1 MALLEAVVFM
11 PDHPSVVPCCS
22 SCGTSR
28 VLAGYGVAASAGGFE
43 FEGIIEKGVVVVAQ
57 DDGEPVVPPPCCA
70 WAGGAAATTSC
81 WVGHAPPPTTLATSS
96 ARRPA
101 VRHHQAAAARNN
113 LRRRREAARRG
124 TAAAEAESLRQN
136 HIAVERGRRRR
147 VNEYLAALR
156 ALMPPSYSRRGDQT
170 SIVGGA
176 IDFVKELEH
185 HLQSLQAQKRAAAAG
200 GGHGSERFPG
210 FFTSPQYSAAATAA
224 DVDGGGGEGHSTTRA
239 GVADV
244 EAAVSEGGHA
254 TVKVLAPL
262 LRRRRMLLGLLIGMQ
277 RRGLAALHLNA
288 TTTADQMVLYTFT
301 LKMGDE
307 WQLSSAGDVAS
318 AVHDILAGMDV
329 AEERAVLA

>member
-1 MALLEAVVFM
+1 MALLEAVVFP
-11 PDHPSVVPCCS
+11 PDHPRVVPCCS

-28 VLAGYGVAASAGGFE
+28 FLAGYGVAAASAGE

-57 DDGEPVVPPPCCA
+57 EDGESVPPPHGGACCA
-70 WAGGAAATTSC
+70 WAGGAATST
-81 WVGHAPPPTTLATSS
+81 WAGAVPSTTLATSS
-96 ARRPA
+96 APRPA
-101 VRHHQAAAARNN
+101 VRHQQAAAARNN
-113 LRRRREAARRG
+113 LRRRRGAVAAKAARRG
-124 TAAAEAESLRQN
+124 AAEAESLRQS

-156 ALMPPSYSRRGDQT
+156 ALMPPSYSRRGDQA

-176 IDFVKELEH
+176 IEFVKELEH
-185 HLQSLQAQKRAAAAG
+185 HLQSLQAQKRAAA
-200 GGHGSERFPG
+200 GSNRFPG
-210 FFTSPQYSAAATAA
+210 FFTSPQYSATTAA
-224 DVDGGGGEGHSTTRA
+224 NDVDDGGAGEGLPETRA

-254 TVKVLAPL
+254 TVKVLAPRH
-262 LRRRRMLLGLLIGMQ
+262 RRRRMLLGLLIGMQ

-307 WQLSSAGDVAS
+307 WQLSPAGDVAA
-318 AVHDILAGMDV
+318 AVHDIVACMDT
-329 AEERAVLA
+329 AEERVV

>member
-1 MALLEAVVFM
+1 MALLEAVVFP
-11 PDHPSVVPCCS
+11 PDHPRVVPCCK

-28 VLAGYGVAASAGGFE
+28 VLAGYGVAASAGEFE

-57 DDGEPVVPPPCCA
+57 DDGEPVPPPPTPCCA
-70 WAGGAAATTSC
+70 WAGGAAATSSF
-81 WVGHAPPPTTLATSS
+81 WVGPAPPQTTLATSS

-101 VRHHQAAAARNN
+101 VRHQQAAAARNN
-113 LRRRREAARRG
+113 PRRRRGPVASKAARWG
-124 TAAAEAESLRQN
+124 VAEAESLRQN

-156 ALMPPSYSRRGDQT
+156 ALMPPSYSRRGDQA

-176 IDFVKELEH
+176 IEFVKELEH
-185 HLQSLQAQKRAAAAG
+185 HLQSLQAQKRAS
-200 GGHGSERFPG
+200 GHGSARFPG
-210 FFTSPQYSAAATAA
+210 FFAFPQYSAAAT
-224 DVDGGGGEGHSTTRA
+224 VDGGGGEGLPATRA

-254 TVKVLAPL
+254 TVKVLTP
-262 LRRRRMLLGLLIGMQ
+262 RRRRMLLGLLIGMQ

-307 WQLSSAGDVAS
+307 WQLSSAGDIAA
-318 AVHDILAGMDV
+318 AVHDIVAGMDV